1 MSKRIR
7 ELVEQAEEWVC
18 KNYPDAMDDNEEFHT
33 QTMYKLAELLHKDVI
48 ASILI
53 TDILMEEKGQ
63 TPTSEDYIQA
73 ISKDSE
79 LHDE

>member
-33 QTMYKLAELLHKDVI
+33 QTMYKLAELVVHECARLVD
-48 ASILI
+48 A
-53 TDILMEEKGQ
+53 EE
-63 TPTSEDYIQA
+63 IQSSYGSRLKEHFGVA
-73 ISKDSE
+73 R
-79 LHDE
+79 